1 MEGETWG
8 LLQDGIQGLQSLTM
22 KNKQASNSLA
32 KHAKNCY
39 VQVLTET
46 EINFDSDSEE
56 YHTSSD
62 SEQDQT
68 VFSWPESFF
77 MLLCAGETSAL
88 RRGLLGQA
96 GKESWLC
103 VWHGAGVNHL
113 PNRG

>member
-1 MEGETWG
+1 MSG

-22 KNKQASNSLA
+22 KNKQAINSLA

-62 SEQDQT
+62 SEHD
-68 VFSWPESFF
+68 
-77 MLLCAGETSAL
+77 
-88 RRGLLGQA
+88 
-96 GKESWLC
+96 
-103 VWHGAGVNHL
+103 
-113 PNRG
+113 